1 MNSSTK
7 LSGWGRTAWSDTH
20 LLSVDRDEL
29 VNGLDGRE
37 PMIARGLGRSYGDCA
52 VIAGGQTIKTDTCL
66 DVSMENGIL
75 TAGSGVTLESI
86 MEQWLP
92 YGWFVPV
99 TPGTRF
105 VTVGGAIASDIHG
118 KNHHKDGTFGC
129 HVVQLDLLVAN
140 GDVLTVSPKVEPE
153 IFWATVGG
161 MGLTGVIISAKIRMI
176 QVQTSR
182 MCTVTSRYANVHDL
196 MSAMITSDRDNKY
209 SVAWIDM
216 LAKGKNLGRAVLS
229 NGDHASISDL
239 SRRDRKTPLDYVP
252 KQRIHSPKWFP
263 NGLLNN
269 LTVRLFNELWFQ
281 KSPRRSRSAIQTISK
296 FFHPL
301 DGVEGWNRMYGS
313 AGFIQYQFVVPDSAA
328 HLVPEIIEMF
338 VRAKCPVFLSVL
350 KRFGDQNSGL
360 LSFPLKGWTL
370 AVDVSASFYG
380 LSELLD
386 EMDSRVV
393 NAGGRIY
400 LSKDSR
406 MNPYYLGTMYPRL
419 NEFLAVKNR
428 IDPDHVFTS
437 NLSLRL
443 GL

>member
-37 PMIARGLGRSYGDCA
+37 PMIAHGLGRSYGDCA
-52 VIAGGQTIKTDTCL
+52 VIAGGQTIKTDTWL
-66 DVSMENGIL
+66 EMSMENGIL

-86 MEQWLP
+86 MQHCLP
-92 YGWFVPV
+92 LGWFVPV

-140 GDVLTVSPKVEPE
+140 GGVLTVSPKVEPE

-176 QVQTSR
+176 QVETSR
-182 MCTVTSRYANVHDL
+182 MRTVTSRFANVHDL
-196 MSAMITSDRDNKY
+196 MSAMIVSDRDNRY

-239 SRRDRKTPLDYVP
+239 SKRDRNTPLAYVP

-269 LTVRLFNELWFQ
+269 LTVRLFNEMWFQ
-281 KSPRRSRSAIQTISK
+281 KSPRRSKVAIQTISK

-313 AGFIQYQFVVPDSAA
+313 AGFIQYQFVVPDSTA

-406 MNPYYLGTMYPRL
+406 MNPYYLGSMYPRL

-428 IDPDHVFTS
+428 IDPGHVFTS

>member
-1 MNSSTK
+1 MNTSTK

-20 LLSVDRDEL
+20 LLSINSDEL
-29 VNGLDGRE
+29 ANN
-37 PMIARGLGRSYGDCA
+37 IASHKSVIAHGLGRSYGDCA
-52 VIAGGQTIKTDTCL
+52 VIAGGQTINTDTWL
-66 DVSMENGIL
+66 GMSLEDGVL

-92 YGWFVPV
+92 RGWFVPV

-118 KNHHKDGTFGC
+118 KNHHKDGTFGA
-129 HVVQLDLLVAN
+129 HVVQLDLLIAN
-140 GDVLTVSPKVEPE
+140 GEVLTVSPQVDSE

-176 QVQTSR
+176 QVETSR
-182 MCTVTSRYANVHDL
+182 MRTVTSRYSNVHDL
-196 MSAMITSDRDNKY
+196 MSAMITSDRENKY

-229 NGDHASISDL
+229 VGDHASISDL
-239 SRRDRKTPLDYVP
+239 SKRDRKTLLDYFP

-281 KSPRRSRSAIQTISK
+281 KSPRRPKIAIQTVSK

-313 AGFIQYQFVVPDSAA
+313 AGFIQYQFVVPESAA

-350 KRFGDQNSGL
+350 KRFGDQNNGL

-393 NAGGRIY
+393 EAGGRIY

-406 MNPYYLGTMYPRL
+406 MDPYYLGAMYPRL
-419 NEFLAVKNR
+419 NEFLAVKIR
-428 IDPDHVFTS
+428 IDPDHIFTS

>member
-37 PMIARGLGRSYGDCA
+37 PMIAHGLGRSYGDCA
-52 VIAGGQTIKTDTCL
+52 VIAGGQTIKTDTWL
-66 DVSMENGIL
+66 EMSMENGIL

-86 MEQWLP
+86 MQHCLP
-92 YGWFVPV
+92 LGWFVPV

-176 QVQTSR
+176 QVETSR
-182 MCTVTSRYANVHDL
+182 MRTVTSRFANVHDL
-196 MSAMITSDRDNKY
+196 MSAMIVSDRDNRY

-239 SRRDRKTPLDYVP
+239 SKRDRNTPLAYVP

-269 LTVRLFNELWFQ
+269 LTVRLFNEMWFQ
-281 KSPRRSRSAIQTISK
+281 KSPRRSKVAIQTISK

-406 MNPYYLGTMYPRL
+406 MNPYYLVSMYPRL

-428 IDPDHVFTS
+428 IDPGHVFTS

>member
-1 MNSSTK
+1 MNSPTK
-7 LSGWGRTAWSDTH
+7 LSGWGRTAWSDTY
-20 LLSVDRDEL
+20 LLSVECDEL
-29 VNGLDGRE
+29 LNGLAGRE

-52 VIAGGQTIKTDTCL
+52 VIAGGQTIKTNTWL
-66 DVSMENGIL
+66 DMSMENEIL

-92 YGWFVPV
+92 HGWFVPV

-118 KNHHKDGTFGC
+118 KNHHKDGTFGA
-129 HVVQLDLLVAN
+129 HVVELDLLVAN
-140 GDVLTVSPKVEPE
+140 GDVLTVSPKVDPE

-176 QVQTSR
+176 QVETSR
-182 MCTVTSRYANVHDL
+182 IRTVTSRFANVHDL
-196 MSAMITSDRDNKY
+196 MSAMIVSDKENRY

-216 LAKGKNLGRAVLS
+216 LAKGKSLGRAVLS

-239 SRRDRKTPLDYVP
+239 SKRDRNTPLAYVP
-252 KQRIHSPKWFP
+252 MQRIHSPKWFP

-269 LTVRLFNELWFQ
+269 LTVRLFNELWFR
-281 KSPRRSRSAIQTISK
+281 KSPRQSKSAIQTVSK

-301 DGVEGWNRMYGS
+301 DGIEGWNRMYGS

-370 AVDVSASFYG
+370 AVDVSASFHG
-380 LSELLD
+380 LFELLD
-386 EMDSRVV
+386 EMDSHVV
-393 NAGGRIY
+393 ELGGRIY

-428 IDPDHVFTS
+428 IDPDHLFTS

>member
-7 LSGWGRTAWSDTH
+7 LSGWGRTAWSDSY
-20 LLSVDRDEL
+20 LLSLDCDELANGIVDR
-29 VNGLDGRE
+29 G

-52 VIAGGQTIKTDTCL
+52 VIAGGQTIKTNTWL
-66 DVSMENGIL
+66 DMSMENEIL

-92 YGWFVPV
+92 HGWFVPV

-118 KNHHKDGTFGC
+118 KNHHRDGTFGS
-129 HVVQLDLLVAN
+129 HVMQLDLLVAH
-140 GDVLTVSPKVEPE
+140 GDVLTVSPEVESE

-176 QVQTSR
+176 QVETSR
-182 MCTVTSRYANVHDL
+182 MRTVTSRYENVHEL
-196 MSAMITSDRDNKY
+196 MSAMILSDKENRY

-229 NGDHASISDL
+229 VGDHASISDL
-239 SRRDRKTPLDYVP
+239 SKRDRKTPTDYVP
-252 KQRIHSPKWFP
+252 KQRIHSPRWFP
-263 NGLLNN
+263 DGLLNN

-281 KSPRRSRSAIQTISK
+281 KSPHRSKVAIQTVSK

-370 AVDVSASFYG
+370 AVDVSASFHG
-380 LSELLD
+380 LFELLD
-386 EMDSRVV
+386 EMDSHVV
-393 NAGGRIY
+393 ELGGRIY

-428 IDPDHVFTS
+428 IDPDHLFTS

>member
-1 MNSSTK
+1 M
-7 LSGWGRTAWSDTH
+7 
-20 LLSVDRDEL
+20 SVECAEL
-29 VNGLDGRE
+29 VNGFARRE
-37 PMIARGLGRSYGDCA
+37 PMIAHGLGRSYGDCA
-52 VIAGGQTIKTDTCL
+52 VIAGGQTIKTDTWL
-66 DVSMENGIL
+66 EMSMENGIL

-86 MEQWLP
+86 MQHCLP
-92 YGWFVPV
+92 LGWFVPV

-140 GDVLTVSPKVEPE
+140 GGVLTVSPEVEPE

-176 QVQTSR
+176 QVETSR
-182 MCTVTSRYANVHDL
+182 MRTVTSRFANVHDL
-196 MSAMITSDRDNKY
+196 MSAMIVSDRDNRY

-239 SRRDRKTPLDYVP
+239 SKRDRNTPLAYVP

-269 LTVRLFNELWFQ
+269 LTVRLFNEMWFQ
-281 KSPRRSRSAIQTISK
+281 KSPRRSKVAIQTISK

-313 AGFIQYQFVVPDSAA
+313 AGFIQYQFVVPDSTA

-406 MNPYYLGTMYPRL
+406 MNPYYLVSMYPRL

-428 IDPDHVFTS
+428 IDPGHVFTS

>member
-20 LLSVDRDEL
+20 LVNVDRNEL
-29 VNGLDGRE
+29 VNGLAGRE
-37 PMIARGLGRSYGDCA
+37 PMIAHGLGRSYGDCA
-52 VIAGGQTIKTDTCL
+52 VIAGGQTIKTDTWL
-66 DVSMENGIL
+66 GMSMNDGIL

-92 YGWFVPV
+92 HGWFVPV

-118 KNHHKDGTFGC
+118 KNHHKDGTFGS

-161 MGLTGVIISAKIRMI
+161 MGLTGAIISAKIRMI
-176 QVQTSR
+176 QVETSR
-182 MCTVTSRYANVHDL
+182 MRTVTSRFANVHDL
-196 MSAMITSDRDNKY
+196 MSAMIVSDKENRY

-239 SRRDRKTPLDYVP
+239 SRRDRNTPLAYVP

-269 LTVRLFNELWFQ
+269 LTVRLFNEMWFQ
-281 KSPRRSRSAIQTISK
+281 KSPRRSKVAIQTISK

-313 AGFIQYQFVVPDSAA
+313 TGFIQYQFVVPDSTA

-406 MNPYYLGTMYPRL
+406 MNPYYLGSMYPRL

-428 IDPDHVFTS
+428 IDPGHVFTS

>member
-1 MNSSTK
+1 
-7 LSGWGRTAWSDTH
+7 LSGWGRTAWSDTY
-20 LLSVDRDEL
+20 LLSVECDEL
-29 VNGLDGRE
+29 LNGLAGRE

-52 VIAGGQTIKTDTCL
+52 VIAGGQTIKTNTWL
-66 DVSMENGIL
+66 DMSMENEIL

-92 YGWFVPV
+92 HGWFVPV

-118 KNHHKDGTFGC
+118 KNHHKDGTFGA
-129 HVVQLDLLVAN
+129 HVVELDLLVAN
-140 GDVLTVSPKVEPE
+140 GDVLTVSPKVDPE

-176 QVQTSR
+176 QVETSR
-182 MCTVTSRYANVHDL
+182 IRTVTSRFANVHDL
-196 MSAMITSDRDNKY
+196 MSAMIVSDKENRY

-216 LAKGKNLGRAVLS
+216 LAKGKSLGRAVLS

-239 SRRDRKTPLDYVP
+239 SKRDRNTPLAYVP
-252 KQRIHSPKWFP
+252 MQRIHSPKWFP

-269 LTVRLFNELWFQ
+269 LTVRLFNELWFR
-281 KSPRRSRSAIQTISK
+281 KSPRQSKSAIQTVSK

-301 DGVEGWNRMYGS
+301 DGIEGWNRMYGS

-370 AVDVSASFYG
+370 AVDVSASFHG
-380 LSELLD
+380 LFELLD
-386 EMDSRVV
+386 EMDSHVV
-393 NAGGRIY
+393 ELGGRIY

-428 IDPDHVFTS
+428 IDPDHLFTS

>member
-7 LSGWGRTAWSDTH
+7 LSGWGRTAWSDSCV
-20 LLSVDRDEL
+20 LSLDCDEL
-29 VNGLDGRE
+29 VNGIVDRE
-37 PMIARGLGRSYGDCA
+37 QIIARGLGRSYGDCA
-52 VIAGGQTIKTDTCL
+52 VIAGGQTIKTNTWL
-66 DVSMENGIL
+66 DMSMENGIL

-92 YGWFVPV
+92 HGWFVPV

-118 KNHHKDGTFGC
+118 KNHHKDGTFGA
-129 HVVQLDLLVAN
+129 HVVQLDLLIAN
-140 GDVLTVSPKVEPE
+140 GEVLTVSPQVDSE

-176 QVQTSR
+176 QVETSR
-182 MCTVTSRYANVHDL
+182 MRTVTSRYSNVHDL
-196 MSAMITSDRDNKY
+196 MSAMITSDRENKY

-229 NGDHASISDL
+229 VGDHASISGL
-239 SRRDRKTPLDYVP
+239 SKRDRKTPTDYVP

-281 KSPRRSRSAIQTISK
+281 KSPRRPKVAIQTVSK

-313 AGFIQYQFVVPDSAA
+313 AGFIQYQFVVPDSSA

-338 VRAKCPVFLSVL
+338 ARAKCPVFLSVL
-350 KRFGDQNSGL
+350 KRFGDQNNGL

-393 NAGGRIY
+393 EAGGRIY

-406 MNPYYLGTMYPRL
+406 MNPYYLGAMYPRL

-428 IDPDHVFTS
+428 IDPDHMFTS

>member
-1 MNSSTK
+1 LNSSTK

-20 LLSVDRDEL
+20 LLSVDYDEL
-29 VNGLDGRE
+29 AIGLTDRE
-37 PMIARGLGRSYGDCA
+37 PMIAHGLGRSYGDCA
-52 VIAGGQTIKTDTCL
+52 VIAGGRTINSDTWL
-66 DVSMENGIL
+66 GMSMENDVL

-86 MEQWLP
+86 MKHWLP
-92 YGWFVPV
+92 HGWFVPV

-118 KNHHKDGTFGC
+118 KNHHKDGTFGS
-129 HVVQLDLLVAN
+129 HVMQLDLLVAN
-140 GDVLTVSPKVEPE
+140 GDVLTISPKVEPE

-176 QVQTSR
+176 QVETSR
-182 MCTVTSRYANVHDL
+182 MRTVTSRFANVHDL
-196 MSAMITSDRDNKY
+196 MSAMIVSDRDNKY

-229 NGDHASISDL
+229 NGDHALISDL

-269 LTVRLFNELWFQ
+269 LTVRLFNELWFR
-281 KSPRRSRSAIQTISK
+281 KSPRQSKSAIQTVSK

-301 DGVEGWNRMYGS
+301 DGIEGWNRMYGS

-328 HLVPEIIEMF
+328 HLIPEIIEMF

-370 AVDVSASFYG
+370 AVDVSASFHG

-386 EMDSRVV
+386 EMDSHVV
-393 NAGGRIY
+393 ESGGRIY

-428 IDPDHVFTS
+428 IDPDHLFTS

>member
-1 MNSSTK
+1 LNSSTK

-20 LLSVDRDEL
+20 LLSVDSDEL

-37 PMIARGLGRSYGDCA
+37 PMIAHGLGRSYGDCA
-52 VIAGGQTIKTDTCL
+52 VIAGGQTIKTDTWL
-66 DVSMENGIL
+66 EMSMENGIL

-86 MEQWLP
+86 MQHCLP
-92 YGWFVPV
+92 LGWFVPV

-182 MCTVTSRYANVHDL
+182 MRTVTSRFANVHDL
-196 MSAMITSDRDNKY
+196 MSAMIVSDRDNRY

-239 SRRDRKTPLDYVP
+239 SKRDRNTPLAYVP

-281 KSPRRSRSAIQTISK
+281 KSPRRSKVAIQTVSK

-313 AGFIQYQFVVPDSAA
+313 TGFIQYQFVVPDSAA

-350 KRFGDQNSGL
+350 KRFGDQNSGM

-406 MNPYYLGTMYPRL
+406 LNPYYLGTMYPRL

-428 IDPDHVFTS
+428 IDPGHVFTS

>member
-37 PMIARGLGRSYGDCA
+37 PMIAHGLGRSYGDCA
-52 VIAGGQTIKTDTCL
+52 VIAGGQTIKTDTWL
-66 DVSMENGIL
+66 EMSMENGIL

-86 MEQWLP
+86 MQHCLP
-92 YGWFVPV
+92 LGWFVPV

-140 GDVLTVSPKVEPE
+140 GGVLTVSPEVEPE

-182 MCTVTSRYANVHDL
+182 MRTVTSRYANVHEL
-196 MSAMITSDRDNKY
+196 MSAMILSDRDNKY

-229 NGDHASISDL
+229 NGDHASISEL
-239 SRRDRKTPLDYVP
+239 SRRDRKTPLGYVP

>member
-52 VIAGGQTIKTDTCL
+52 VIAGGQTIKTDTWL
-66 DVSMENGIL
+66 EMSMENGIL

-86 MEQWLP
+86 MQHCLP
-92 YGWFVPV
+92 LGWFVPV

-281 KSPRRSRSAIQTISK
+281 KSPRRSSSAIQTISK

-393 NAGGRIY
+393 EAGGRIY

-406 MNPYYLGTMYPRL
+406 MNPYYLVSMYPRL

-428 IDPDHVFTS
+428 IDPGHVFTS